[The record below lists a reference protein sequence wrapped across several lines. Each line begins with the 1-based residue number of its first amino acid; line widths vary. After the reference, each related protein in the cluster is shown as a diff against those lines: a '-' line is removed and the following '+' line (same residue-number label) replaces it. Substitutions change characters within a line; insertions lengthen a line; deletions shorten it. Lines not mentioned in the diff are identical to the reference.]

1 MIDTASHRARML
13 RADEVAGRLGVT
25 ARRVRMIPAHE
36 LPYVQLEARGARKYA
51 ERDVLEYV
59 ERRTVRE

>member
-1 MIDTASHRARML
+1 MMISPSHRARML
-13 RADEVAGRLGVT
+13 RADEVASRLGVS

-36 LPYVQLEARGARKYA
+36 LPYVQLEARGMRKYT